1 MHSNIITIISTVYT
15 VAIHSM
21 RCLLQEE
28 HGAKNA
34 ILIEYIRNFAAG
46 LILQCSI
53 GKQTQPP
60 PSPPYPIQLCAA

>member
-1 MHSNIITIISTVYT
+1 MRSNIITIICIVYT

-28 HGAKNA
+28 QGAKNA
-34 ILIEYIRNFAAG
+34 ILIEYIRDLAAG
-46 LILQCSI
+46 IILQCSI

-60 PSPPYPIQLCAA
+60 TPLTPVQICAA